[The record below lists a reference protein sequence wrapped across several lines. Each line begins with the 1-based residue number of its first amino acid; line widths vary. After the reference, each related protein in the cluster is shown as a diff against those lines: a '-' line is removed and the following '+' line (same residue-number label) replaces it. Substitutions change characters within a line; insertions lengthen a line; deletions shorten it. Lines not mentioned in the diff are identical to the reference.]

1 MRILRIQDTL
11 QRTGATRTPLY
22 EDVANGLFTKP
33 VKVGGRRAAG
43 WPEREVEA
51 IVAARVAGA
60 PDEEVRRLVQA
71 LHRDRRHAYATAV
84 EHCLS
89 EVGDL
94 RDWLSQ
100 SEAA

>member
-11 QRTGATRTPLY
+11 QRTGSSRTPLY
-22 EDVANGLFTKP
+22 EDVANGLFTRP
-33 VKVGGRRAAG
+33 IKVRGQRAAG

-51 IVAARVAGA
+51 ILAARVAGV

-71 LHRDRRHAYATAV
+71 LHEDRRQAYATAV
-84 EHCLS
+84 QHCLG

>member
-11 QRTGATRTPLY
+11 QRTGSTRTPLY
-22 EDVANGLFTKP
+22 EDVANGLFTRP
-33 VKVGGRRAAG
+33 IKVGGRRAAG

-51 IVAARVAGA
+51 LVTARVAGV

-71 LHRDRRHAYATAV
+71 LHMERRQAYATAV
-84 EHCLS
+84 QHCLG

-94 RDWLSQ
+94 RDWSSQ